1 MGMHLIA
8 EGFWLAD
15 PANWLVVL
23 QVALGLGFVIFVHEL
38 GHFAV
43 AKMCGVKC
51 EKFYLGFDIYGLKL
65 FKKQWGETEYG
76 IGVLPLGGYVKML
89 GQDDNPTRNAAEM
102 ERSRSS
108 AQAQEHHGVGGGDLP
123 PEPTAETP
131 PVHDPRSYL
140 AQSVPERMA
149 IISAGVIMNLIF
161 AVIMAAIAYGM
172 GVPEPPATITEVVA
186 GEPAWKAGLRPGD
199 DIVQIENIE
208 NPRYRDL
215 FASVALADLEKG
227 VQFTVERQGR
237 PEPFTLTVYPEKVE
251 GRLKPTIG
259 VPPPISNVIATKAPG
274 FQWSPAGKTG
284 EFQDGDRI
292 VEIDGQK
299 VADYGDVMAALVEN
313 PSKPVQVKVL
323 RPGDSDESE
332 TSGAI
337 QVTVEVPANPLK
349 QLGLVMPIGEIVAI
363 QAGSPAEKAGFKPG
377 DRIVSI
383 GDEPMVDPFVLPH
396 WLHEKAGREVA
407 VTVTRGNENV
417 TLQVTP
423 RKADWFESA
432 RFQIGKMAAPALGI
446 AYTISNKI
454 ERVEPGS
461 PVAEMAELAPGDI
474 ISEARFVHDDK
485 QYAEELDEPIKFDK
499 TNWVTLMSQLQLV
512 PPGTRVTLTT
522 ESGKSATLPAIESDR
537 WFNPDRGF
545 GTRIEQEIRTAESF
559 GQAVSLGA
567 RETVESAFQVFQFL
581 GALVSGQLSPKNLGG
596 PGTIAVAA
604 AGSADNGVASLL
616 MFLTM
621 LSANLA
627 VINFLPIPILDGG
640 HMVFLTLEGIRG
652 KPVSERVVV
661 ALTYVGFAMVLAL
674 MVFVIGLDV
683 ERFWPS

>member
-1 MGMHLIA
+1 MGMHVIA

-15 PANWLVVL
+15 PANWLVIL

-89 GQDDNPTRNAAEM
+89 GQDDNPTKNAAEM

-108 AQAQEHHGVGGGDLP
+108 GQTQEHHGVGGGDLP
-123 PEPTAETP
+123 AEPTAETP

-172 GVPEPPATITEVVA
+172 GVPEPPAKITEVVA

-199 DIVQIENIE
+199 DIVQIEDIE

-227 VQFTVERQGR
+227 VQFTVKRPERS
-237 PEPFTLTVYPEKVE
+237 EPFTVTIYPERLD

-259 VPPPISNVIATKAPG
+259 VPPPESTILATEVPE
-274 FQWSPAGKTG
+274 FRWLPAGKT
-284 EFQDGDRI
+284 EMFHDGD
-292 VEIDGQK
+292 EIIK
-299 VADYGDVMAALVEN
+299 VNGVAISSFAELQVALVN
-313 PSKPVQVKVL
+313 SSAKPVTLTV
-323 RPGDSDESE
+323 RRGDSAGGEE
-332 TSGAI
+332 
-337 QVTVEVPANPLK
+337 VEVRVPAHPIRH
-349 QLGLVMPIGEIVAI
+349 LGLVMTMGEITAI
-363 QAGSPAEKAGFKPG
+363 QTDSPAAMAGLKPG
-377 DRIVSI
+377 DKITKF
-383 GDEPMVDPFVLPH
+383 DDDAPADPFLLPF
-396 WLHEKAGREVA
+396 WLHDQAGRELEL
-407 VTVTRGNENV
+407 TVQRGGEE
-417 TLQVTP
+417 LKIQVTP
-423 RKADWFESA
+423 RKADWYEMA
-432 RFQIGKMAAPALGI
+432 RMDGKMAAPALGI
-446 AYTISNKI
+446 AYTIGNTI
-454 ERVEPGS
+454 ESIETDGPANSHSV
-461 PVAEMAELAPGDI
+461 LAPGIAIVEAQFTHADETYADL
-474 ISEARFVHDDK
+474 ISK
-485 QYAEELDEPIKFDK
+485 PLKFDQP
-499 TNWVTLMSQLQLV
+499 NWALLMSRLQFM
-512 PPGTRVTLTT
+512 PAGTQVVLTT
-522 ESGKSATLPAIESDR
+522 DSDKSVTVTPAESDQ
-537 WFNPDRGF
+537 WFSPERGLI
-545 GTRIEQEIRTAESF
+545 TQIEKEIRTAESF
-559 GQAVSLGA
+559 GEAISLGA

-604 AGSADNGVASLL
+604 AGHADMGVASLL

-674 MVFVIGLDV
+674 MIFVIGLDV